1 MGNTARESSWERIQR
16 YVKETERLIGQK
28 QYNLA
33 MVKARQTLE
42 YMVKCLGE
50 RACIVDGDL
59 METIDELYQ
68 GRWISKSTCEHFH
81 KIRIIGNKAVHENSD
96 NAYDANQAYH
106 LLSQE
111 VYTFAN
117 NYNTQKRRPSSSQQ
131 QPSRSSG
138 NRKKRRKK
146 GLSSQDLI
154 KLLIPLLIVILL
166 LIVIRLFKNDT
177 QDETPITSIPPV
189 TSEQQSMEPMT
200 EPEEIPSTEPAST
213 ASTVTYKAAD
223 ALNVRKDPSTNNAR
237 LGLIPAGTSL
247 EYIRDYDDKW
257 AVIMYN
263 GQEAYVSKEFITTE

>member
-96 NAYDANQAYH
+96 NAYDAN
-106 LLSQE
+106 
-111 VYTFAN
+111 
-117 NYNTQKRRPSSSQQ
+117 RPIIFFPRKFIPLPIITTPKKEGLPHHSSSHPVLQEIGK
-131 QPSRSSG
+131 SG
-138 NRKKRRKK
+138 AKKDFPPKT
-146 GLSSQDLI
+146 
-154 KLLIPLLIVILL
+154 LL
-166 LIVIRLFKNDT
+166 NC
-177 QDETPITSIPPV
+177 
-189 TSEQQSMEPMT
+189 
-200 EPEEIPSTEPAST
+200 
-213 ASTVTYKAAD
+213 
-223 ALNVRKDPSTNNAR
+223 
-237 LGLIPAGTSL
+237 
-247 EYIRDYDDKW
+247 
-257 AVIMYN
+257 
-263 GQEAYVSKEFITTE
+263 

>member
-96 NAYDANQAYH
+96 NAYDANQ
-106 LLSQE
+106 E
-111 VYTFAN
+111 
-117 NYNTQKRRPSSSQQ
+117 
-131 QPSRSSG
+131 
-138 NRKKRRKK
+138 
-146 GLSSQDLI
+146 
-154 KLLIPLLIVILL
+154 
-166 LIVIRLFKNDT
+166 
-177 QDETPITSIPPV
+177 
-189 TSEQQSMEPMT
+189 MC
-200 EPEEIPSTEPAST
+200 
-213 ASTVTYKAAD
+213 
-223 ALNVRKDPSTNNAR
+223 
-237 LGLIPAGTSL
+237 
-247 EYIRDYDDKW
+247 IRDRYSTDDC
-257 AVIMYN
+257 
-263 GQEAYVSKEFITTE
+263 

>member
-1 MGNTARESSWERIQR
+1 
-16 YVKETERLIGQK
+16 
-28 QYNLA
+28 
-33 MVKARQTLE
+33 
-42 YMVKCLGE
+42 MVKCLGE

-177 QDETPITSIPPV
+177 QDETP
-189 TSEQQSMEPMT
+189 MT

-263 GQEAYVSKEFITTE
+263 